1 MSNVSFLGLNSNF
14 DSANLVNQ
22 LVQVET
28 QARINPLKTKKTTLQ
43 KERTS
48 LDTAATNIR
57 ELTTTLDYNKIKDG
71 TRSLAPKKITSSDSN
86 NEFINVTATN
96 SAIAQTF
103 DVNVTKLASSTKLE
117 SAQPIKI
124 DLTSSSLTSSANFK
138 GGVTL
143 TDGTVTINGEKKTF
157 ASTADDIAEIEA
169 FLSSFRGVEGI
180 FDTNTG
186 KFELTGVNSLGS
198 AGDTS
203 NMLSALGLNNA
214 QMVSSKVTGIQ
225 NLEAVKASTKLS
237 ALGVTGT
244 KITINGADI
253 SYTPATDTIQTLIT
267 KINNSTAT
275 KVSASYDAING
286 RIMMS
291 NRSTG
296 ALSITLSSDG
306 NISALN
312 LTNQTL
318 GDNAEFTI
326 STLNG
331 GAPLVSN
338 NNSVEGLIP
347 GVTINLNQV
356 STEAVKVNIIDDSSG
371 YKTQIEEIIKSVNK
385 LNTFLKNS
393 DTTFS
398 RNMSTRL
405 RNLIS
410 SVAGTPGVDKFTSMI
425 DIGFVSNTDKQGN
438 FNGYMLDATR
448 FNKAFSESPDELN
461 KILWG
466 SNETGSIYPALTG
479 NKKGILVQMQELL
492 DTYINPSVPSN
503 GLINKVQESL
513 TSQIKTVDDRIERT
527 QRSIDNMEARMR
539 KQFSQLDVITSQYQ
553 QQQSA
558 VSGLISKLG

>member
-1 MSNVSFLGLNSNF
+1 LSNVSFLGLNSNF

-43 KERTS
+43 KERTN

-71 TRSLAPKKITSSDSN
+71 TRALAPKKITSSDSN

-117 SAQPIKI
+117 SSQPLKI
-124 DLTSSSLTSSANFK
+124 DLTSSSLTSLANFK

-143 TDGTVTINGEKKTF
+143 SDGTVTINGETKTF
-157 ASTADDIAEIEA
+157 TSTADDIAEIET
-169 FLSSFRGVEGI
+169 FLKSFSGVNGT
-180 FDTNTG
+180 FDTTTG
-186 KFELTGVNSLGS
+186 KFNLTGIMSLG
-198 AGDTS
+198 ATGDTS

-214 QMVSSKVTGIQ
+214 QITGSNVTGIQ

-237 ALGVTGT
+237 DLGITGT

-253 SYTPATDTIQTLIT
+253 SYTPSTDTIQTLIT

-275 KVSASYDAING
+275 KVSASYDPING
-286 RIMMS
+286 KLTMS
-291 NRSTG
+291 NKSTG
-296 ALSITLSSDG
+296 ALAITLGSNG

-312 LTNQTL
+312 LNNQTL

-326 STLNG
+326 SNLNG
-331 GAPLVSN
+331 GDPLVSN
-338 NNSVEGLIP
+338 SNSVEGLIP
-347 GVTINLNQV
+347 GVTINLNKI
-356 STEAVKVNIIDDSSG
+356 STEAIKVNIFDDSSG

-398 RNMSTRL
+398 RNMNTRL

-410 SVAGTPGVDKFTSMI
+410 SVAGTTGVDKFTSMI

-438 FNGYMLDATR
+438 FNGYMLDATK
-448 FNKAFSESPDELN
+448 FTKAFSESPDELN

-466 SNETGSIYPALTG
+466 SNETGSIYPALSG
-479 NKKGILVQMQELL
+479 NKKGILVQLQELL
-492 DTYINPSVPSN
+492 DTYVNPSVPSN
-503 GLINKVQESL
+503 GLINKVQETL
-513 TSQIKTVDDRIERT
+513 TSQIKTVDNRIERT
-527 QRSIDNMEARMR
+527 QRSIDSMEARMR

-558 VSGLISKLG
+558 VSGLMSKLG

>member
-14 DSANLVNQ
+14 DSAGLVNQ

-86 NEFINVTATN
+86 NEFINITATN

-169 FLSSFRGVEGI
+169 FLSSFTGVTGT
-180 FDTNTG
+180 FNTNTG

-214 QMVSSKVTGIQ
+214 QIVSGNVTGIQ

-237 ALGVTGT
+237 DLGITGT

-275 KVSASYDAING
+275 KVSASYDPING
-286 RIMMS
+286 RIIMS
-291 NRSTG
+291 NKSTG
-296 ALSITLSSDG
+296 ALSITLGSDG
-306 NISALN
+306 DISAFN

-347 GVTINLNQV
+347 GVTINLNKI
-356 STEAVKVNIIDDSSG
+356 STEAIKVNIIDDSSG

-385 LNTFLKNS
+385 LNTFLKSS

-466 SNETGSIYPALTG
+466 SNETGSIYPALSS

-492 DTYINPSVPSN
+492 DTYIDPRVPSN

-527 QRSIDNMEARMR
+527 QRSIDTMEERMR

>member
-1 MSNVSFLGLNSNF
+1 LSNVSFLGLNSNF